1 PPGLSQNMVL
11 GHLGANITLTCQD
24 EVPANA
30 TVSWQVEE
38 QGAARGW
45 GRRLAEGNELL
56 LRWLRYEDSGR
67 YSCFVGSHLLRSLR
81 LLVAE
86 PPETPQVSCYRRSH
100 DKDVLC
106 EWPQQEKPSPET
118 RAMLWV

>member
-1 PPGLSQNMVL
+1 LSRDTVL

-24 EVPANA
+24 EVPENA
-30 TVSWQVEE
+30 TVLWQLKE
-38 QGAARGW
+38 QGAAGGW
-45 GRRLAEGNELL
+45 GQQLAEGNTLL
-56 LRWLRYEDSGR
+56 LQQLRYEDSGH
-67 YSCFVGSHLLRSLR
+67 YSCSVGSHLLRSLR

-106 EWPQQEKPSPET
+106 EWPQQEKPSPGT

>member
-1 PPGLSQNMVL
+1 PPGLPRDTVL

-30 TVSWQVEE
+30 TVLWQVEE
-38 QGAARGW
+38 QGAAGSW
-45 GRRLAEGNELL
+45 GRQLAEGNTLL
-56 LRWLRYEDSGR
+56 LRQLRYKDSGH
-67 YSCFVGSHLLRSLR
+67 YSCSVGSHLLRSLW

-106 EWPQQEKPSPET
+106 EWPQKRKPSPGT
-118 RAMLWV
+118 QAVLWL